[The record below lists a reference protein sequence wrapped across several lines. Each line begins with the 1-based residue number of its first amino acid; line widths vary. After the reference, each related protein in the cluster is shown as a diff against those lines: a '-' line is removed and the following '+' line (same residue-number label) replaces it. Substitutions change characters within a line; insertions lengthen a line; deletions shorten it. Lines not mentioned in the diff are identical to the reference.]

1 MATRCIHIFHC
12 AFPFQSTPPTRVATL
27 PGQLLRLRFG
37 FQSTPPTRVAT
48 LSQCETVIGLNI
60 SIHATH
66 TGGDLREIQPC
77 CWRFLF
83 QSTPPTRVATDTAK
97 NRNARYKFQST
108 PPTRVATQKYPQLLL
123 RIQISIHATHTGG
136 DPSIMCP
143 SSCAIVFQSTPPTRV
158 ATAKIHKINSII
170 IMIGCQILYIFAI
183 LLFFLSVNNKKKYSY
198 IGANQ
203 VSF

>member
-1 MATRCIHIFHC
+1 M
-12 AFPFQSTPPTRVATL
+12 
-27 PGQLLRLRFG
+27 
-37 FQSTPPTRVAT
+37 
-48 LSQCETVIGLNI
+48 I

-66 TGGDLREIQPC
+66 TGGDGLPDEIDA
-77 CWRFLF
+77 RFL
-83 QSTPPTRVATDTAK
+83 
-97 NRNARYKFQST
+97 
-108 PPTRVATQKYPQLLL
+108 
-123 RIQISIHATHTGG
+123 ISIHATHTGG
-136 DPSIMCP
+136 DRRKIAKYITASAISIHATHTGGDRLYRQP
-143 SSCAIVFQSTPPTRV
+143 PQPLRIFQSTPPTRV